1 MTELRFHLGDPGLTL
16 LHRAGLAGLWMTLQ
30 QLEQEIPLDQRP
42 GSLNWHLTPRE
53 IKLSWQGKD
62 VEIIDW
68 LLKESFQLNDGLI
81 SLRGLD
87 SQSMRKDSQVIV
99 HQGIMGT
106 FLQHGKTRKAIG
118 DQTQA
123 LQLDEKLPPIIVRY
137 KALES
142 YAHQEFSKDLC
153 DKNGNLLKRS
163 INIAGWLN
171 PGAAVRHTA
180 FTSDTGF
187 EESPQLAF
195 ALLYAPVA
203 CYYYILRSRLWD
215 QRAQYA
221 LVIPEI
227 TNMEIYAKYRQNL
240 QLRHASYKD
249 FHTSGLGDAGLKFL
263 TDQSIAEATQTFQIP
278 RCQVL
283 TLGTVAW
290 SSQQKSRTD
299 LYTIEANY
307 RSCKNYQICSK
318 ELQPKVMTKKV
329 TTKDKQEDK
338 QEESSFITTSFAREM
353 IAENLARNR
362 PWYAGLGDWIN
373 SNERFKQLSYER
385 GGLYRMVMKAEMDCK
400 ERWFVQVC
408 HEAIKFTYGRIS
420 QKTKER
426 GEKANFDRENI
437 KIRTGLTRCK
447 NAESFREFITDF
459 WARAGRI
466 PTLQEHWQDLM
477 DMVMDPKE
485 WKKARDLALLALAS
499 YKGKENEAGSDTET
513 ENDKPYQFAMPG
525 MD

>member
-1 MTELRFHLGDPGLTL
+1 MTELRFHLGDPGLTF

-30 QLEQEIPLDQRP
+30 QLEQEVSPDQRP
-42 GSLNWHLTPRE
+42 GSLSWQLTPRE
-53 IKLSWQGKD
+53 IHLSWQGKD
-62 VEIIDW
+62 LEVIDW
-68 LLKESFQLNDGLI
+68 LLRESFQLNDGLI

-106 FLQHGKTRKAIG
+106 FLQHGNTRKAIG

-123 LQLDEKLPPIIVRY
+123 LQLDENLPPIIVRY
-137 KALES
+137 KALDS
-142 YAHQEFSKDLC
+142 YAHQDFAKDLC
-153 DKNGNLLKRS
+153 DKNGNLLKKS

-171 PGAAVRHTA
+171 PGAVVRHAA

-203 CYYYILRSRLWD
+203 CYYYILRSRLRD

-221 LVIPEI
+221 LIIPEV
-227 TNMEIYAKYRQNL
+227 TDMEIYSSYRRDPK
-240 QLRHASYKD
+240 LRHASYQD
-249 FHTSGLGDAGLKFL
+249 FHATGLGDAGLRFL
-263 TDQSIAEATQTFQIP
+263 TYQNVAEAAQTFQVS

-299 LYTIEANY
+299 LYTIAATY
-307 RSCKNYQICSK
+307 RSCKNYRICCNELVDRVISK
-318 ELQPKVMTKKV
+318 S
-329 TTKDKQEDK
+329 K
-338 QEESSFITTSFAREM
+338 QEEGSFVATSFAREM
-353 IAENLARNR
+353 IAENLARDH
-362 PWYAGLGDWIN
+362 PWYSGLGDWVN

-385 GGLYRMVMKAEMDCK
+385 GGLYQMVMRTEMDPR
-400 ERWFVQVC
+400 ERWFVEVC
-408 HEAIKFTYGRIS
+408 HQAISFTYGRIA
-420 QKTKER
+420 QKTKDR
-426 GEKANFDRENI
+426 GELANFDRENI
-437 KIRTGLTRCK
+437 KIRTGLSRCK

-459 WARAGRI
+459 WARAGRM
-466 PTLQEHWQDLM
+466 PSLQEHWEDLM
-477 DMVMDPKE
+477 DMIMDPKQ

-499 YKGKENEAGSDTET
+499 YKGKEKEAGSDTET
-513 ENDKPYQFAMPG
+513 EDDELDQFAMPG
-525 MD
+525 LD